1 MKFLLGA
8 GVLLLVI
15 TSGFGCAVGNVYDYR
30 SAPVILP
37 VQGNFSVSLKVDDL
51 RPYVTNGDK
60 EASFIGLRRGGYG
73 NPFNVTTASGEPL
86 ADDIVVALSQALEN
100 AGYRLNGS
108 DGIDRQLTLTI
119 REWKS
124 DVFSNLKIIYDVD
137 LVVHDSVGQQLGKS
151 TIAGEEAAGGGAMM
165 GQHNES
171 VRRAFEAKMSQLFA
185 DPEIKAALSG

>member
-1 MKFLLGA
+1 MKVLLRA

-15 TSGFGCAVGNVYDYR
+15 TSAFGCAVGNVYDYR

-37 VQGNFSVSLKVDDL
+37 VQGDFSVSLKVDDL

-60 EASFIGLRRGGYG
+60 QANFIGLRRGGYG

-86 ADDIVVALSQALEN
+86 ANDIVVALGQGLEN
-100 AGYRLNGS
+100 AGYKLNAAEGT
-108 DGIDRQLTLTI
+108 DRQLTLTI

-137 LVVHDSVGQQLGKS
+137 LVVHDASGHQLGKS
-151 TIAGEEAAGGGAMM
+151 TITGEEAAGGGAMM
-165 GQHNES
+165 DQHNEA

-185 DPEIKAALSG
+185 DPEIVAALSG